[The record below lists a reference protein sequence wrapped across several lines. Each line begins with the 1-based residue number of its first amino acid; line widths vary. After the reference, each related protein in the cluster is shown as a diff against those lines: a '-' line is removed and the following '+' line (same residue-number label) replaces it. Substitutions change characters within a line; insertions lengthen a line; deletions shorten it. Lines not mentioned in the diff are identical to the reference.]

1 MAQLLALVDDT
12 SPPLRWVPIHLSL
25 IALFGLASWA
35 VWSAHFD
42 VLRAHLLSTLFPAAP
57 TFP

>member
-1 MAQLLALVDDT
+1 MAQPIVSVDDT
-12 SPPLRWVPIHLSL
+12 SLPLRWALISASL

-35 VWSAHFD
+35 VWSAQFD